1 MALTRCASTAGSRG
15 FTLVELLAATALFA
29 VLGTMLFQMVQGGM
43 ELSARGER
51 VRDLEERALA
61 VMDLMAEDL
70 RHGWCGVSGAGEQT
84 ARFVLESQPLGS
96 PDHSVEHGPLLGQT
110 ALLRF
115 SRLLHEQR
123 SLAWLRN
130 AGERPG
136 AGRAAALAG
145 REDPSELLPTGGLAE
160 SLYTCALLPDEDLPV
175 LMRLSRSPVGG
186 AGSLL
191 AAEVADLEQRLLWD
205 GVRLV
210 SRVLHFS
217 VHCWAPDTVAWQVSA
232 ESAGSPA
239 SSAWDS
245 TRGLGLLDPASLA
258 QNQGSD
264 SLLDGRDDLFP
275 PAVRIALV
283 LDPYSESQL
292 SEAQLAEDL
301 GPESTRLR
309 MSSGRLGGDDR
320 SPPFVWL
327 DGEWLAVQGR
337 VGDELIVERGQRG
350 TVAAAHGRGSAIR
363 VGRLFE
369 RVVLLPGAREN
380 FDR

>member
-1 MALTRCASTAGSRG
+1 VALIRRANKAGPRG
-15 FTLVELLAATALFA
+15 FTLLELLAATALFA
-29 VLGTMLFQMVQGGM
+29 VLGTMLFQLLQGGM
-43 ELSARGER
+43 EISARGER

-70 RHGWCGVSGAGEQT
+70 RHGWCGVGGGGEQT
-84 ARFVLESQPLGS
+84 ARFLLESQALGS
-96 PDHSVEHGPLLGQT
+96 PDHGPLQGQT

-115 SRLLHEQR
+115 SRLLYEQR
-123 SLAWLRN
+123 ALAWLRH

-136 AGRAAALAG
+136 AERAATLSG
-145 REDPSELLPTGGLAE
+145 REDPNELLPTGGLAE
-160 SLYTCALLPDEDLPV
+160 SLYTCALVPDEALPV
-175 LMRLSRSPVGG
+175 LVRLSRSPVGG

-205 GVRLV
+205 GVPLV

-217 VHCWAPDTVAWQVSA
+217 VRCWAPATVAWQVAAPSEGA
-232 ESAGSPA
+232 PA
-239 SSAWDS
+239 SSTWDS
-245 TRGLGLLDPASLA
+245 TRGLGHVDPAGLA
-258 QNQGSD
+258 QGQSPG

-283 LDPYSESQL
+283 LDPYSESQQA
-292 SEAQLAEDL
+292 EAQLAEDL

-320 SPPFVWL
+320 SPPFVWI
-327 DGEWLAVQGR
+327 DGEWLGVQSR

-350 TVAAAHGRGSAIR
+350 TVAAAHRQGSAIR

-369 RVVLLPGAREN
+369 QVVLLPGAREN
-380 FDR
+380 LDR

>member
-1 MALTRCASTAGSRG
+1 MALTRQADTAGQRA

-51 VRDLEERALA
+51 VRDLEEQALA

-70 RHGWCGVSGAGEQT
+70 RHAWCGVGGAGEQT
-84 ARFVLESQPLGS
+84 ARFVLENQPFGS
-96 PDHSVEHGPLLGQT
+96 PDHGPLLGQT

-136 AGRAAALAG
+136 AERAATLSG
-145 REDPSELLPTGGLAE
+145 REDPRELLPTGGLAE
-160 SLYTCALLPDEDLPV
+160 SLYTCAQVPDEDLPV
-175 LMRLSRSPVGG
+175 LMRLSRSPLGG

-191 AAEVADLEQRLLWD
+191 AAEVADLERRLLWD

-210 SRVLHFS
+210 ERVLHFS
-217 VHCWAPDTVAWQVSA
+217 VRCWAPDTVAWQVAA
-232 ESAGSPA
+232 ESEGA
-239 SSAWDS
+239 SASAAWDS
-245 TRGLGLLDPASLA
+245 TRGLEALGETGLPHELA
-258 QNQGSD
+258 YD

-275 PAVRIALV
+275 PAVRIELV
-283 LDPYSESQL
+283 LDPYSDSQL
-292 SEAQLAEDL
+292 AEAQLAEDL
-301 GPESTRLR
+301 DSESTRLSL
-309 MSSGRLGGDDR
+309 SSGRLGGDER
-320 SPPFVWL
+320 APPFVWI
-327 DGEWLAVQGR
+327 DGEWLAVQRR
-337 VGDELIVERGQRG
+337 VGGELIVERGQRG
-350 TVAAAHGRGSAIR
+350 TVPSAHRRGSAVR
-363 VGRLFE
+363 VGQLFE
-369 RVVLLPGAREN
+369 RVVLLPSAREN